1 MEKIKTAVIGC
12 GKVGHFHARAF
23 QACPESELVACLGR
37 DMKKTEEFAA
47 IYGIRAFTDLETMV
61 RETGVQAVSICTP
74 HPNHADIAVRCC
86 ELGLHIAIEKPLAAS
101 LEDCDAI
108 IEAAKKNNVVGT
120 TICQRRFYKPA
131 QRVKK
136 AIDDGKLGKPILGT
150 VNMLGWR
157 DMAYYRSDPWR
168 GTWKGEGGGVLINQ
182 APHQIDL
189 LLWYMGEVEELY
201 GMWDTLNHP
210 ELEVEDTAACV
221 IRFKNGAIGNIV
233 VSNSQNPAL
242 FGNVRVHGSN
252 GASVGV
258 QTDGGAMFIAG
269 VSGIAEPPVN
279 DIWTVEG
286 EADQL
291 EAYKAADREFFTS
304 VNSTDYFHTEQLSDF
319 LKAIQTGTSPLITLE
334 AGRQTVELI
343 TGIYRSMRD
352 GKPVRFPLKP
362 EHGTDFDGRL
372 KNV

>member
-1 MEKIKTAVIGC
+1 MAKIKTAVIGC

-23 QACPESELVACLGR
+23 QACENSELVACWGR
-37 DMKKTEEFAA
+37 NPEKTEAFAA
-47 IYGIRAFTDLETMV
+47 QYGIKAYTDLKKMV
-61 RETGVQAVSICTP
+61 EESGVQAVSICTP
-74 HPNHADIAVRCC
+74 HPNHAKLAVECC
-86 ELGLHIAIEKPLAAS
+86 KLGLHVAIEKPLAAS

-108 IEAAKKNNVVGT
+108 IAAAKENGVTGT

-131 QRVKK
+131 MRVKK
-136 AIDDGKLGKPILGT
+136 AIDDGKLGRPILGT

-157 DMAYYRSDPWR
+157 DMAYYNSDPWR
-168 GTWKGEGGGVLINQ
+168 GTWEGEGGGVLINQ

-189 LLWYMGEVEELY
+189 LLWYMGEVDELY

-210 ELEVEDTAACV
+210 DLEVEDTAAAV
-221 IRFKNGAIGNIV
+221 IRFKSGAIGNIV

-242 FGNVRVHGSN
+242 FGNVRVHGEN

-279 DIWTVEG
+279 DLWTVEG
-286 EADQL
+286 EADKL
-291 EAYKAADREFFTS
+291 EDYKKADSDFFNS
-304 VNSTDYFHTEQLSDF
+304 VNSTDYFHIQQLSDF
-319 LKAIQTGTSPLITLE
+319 LTAIENGTEPLITLE
-334 AGRQTVELI
+334 DGRRTVELI

-352 GKPVRFPLKP
+352 GKPVKFPLQP
-362 EHGTDFDGRL
+362 EHGDDYDGRIR
-372 KNV
+372 K